1 MTNLHVVNAHLAAP
15 GGVVNADV
23 WIRDGLIA
31 GIAPEVGPG
40 GCQRIDF
47 EGDWLLPG
55 LVEMHT
61 DTLEK
66 HLSPRPGVVWPEP
79 LGAVLAHDAQLVAA
93 GITTVFDAVSVGVFD
108 ERSPRRALFDL
119 SLDALAL
126 ARERGLLRAD
136 HHLHLRCESPDPAVL
151 EMFESRMGEKALGLV
166 SLMDHT
172 PGQRQWVDIEKY
184 RIYHRD
190 KQWTGEE
197 LAANVAMRRDMQKRN
212 SRKHRTRILEKCKT
226 LGVVLASHDDT
237 LPEHAE
243 ETHRDGMRISEF
255 PTTLAAAARAR
266 ELGLAVVMGAPNV
279 VRGESHSGNV
289 SAMELAEKG
298 LLDGLSSDYMPA
310 SLLHAA
316 FILRDALGLS
326 LHRAIA
332 MVSGNIARAVGLND
346 RGDIATGKRADLL
359 RVREVAGVPVVV
371 GVWRQGARLL

>member
-1 MTNLHVVNAHLAAP
+1 MSDFQIVNALLAAP
-15 GGVVNADV
+15 EGVKCGGVLV
-23 WIRDGLIA
+23 RDGLISVFD
-31 GIAPEVGPG
+31 PEACP
-40 GCQRIDF
+40 QSSTRIDF

-66 HLSPRPGVVWPEP
+66 HMSPRPGVIWPEP

-93 GITTVFDAVSVGVFD
+93 GITTVFDAVSVGIFD

-119 SLDALAL
+119 SLDALSQ

-136 HHLHLRCESPDPAVL
+136 HYLHLRCESPDPAVI
-151 EMFESRMGEKALGLV
+151 EMFESRADDKALRLV

-172 PGQRQWVDIEKY
+172 PGQRQWVDLEKY
-184 RIYHRD
+184 RTYHRN
-190 KQWTGEE
+190 KHWTDAE
-197 LAANVAMRRDMQKRN
+197 LAANVAMRQDIQKRN
-212 SRKHRTRILEKCKT
+212 SRRHRAKLLEKCAG
-226 LGVVLASHDDT
+226 LNVILASHDDT

-243 ETHRDGMRISEF
+243 ETHRDNMRISEF
-255 PTTLAAAARAR
+255 PTTLEAAARAR
-266 ELGLAVVMGAPNV
+266 ELRLTVVMGAPNV

-316 FILRDALGLS
+316 FILRDALGLEM
-326 LHRAIA
+326 HRAVA
-332 MVSGNIARAVGLND
+332 MVSGSIARAVGLDD
-346 RGDIATGKRADLL
+346 RGEIAPGKRADLL
-359 RVREVAGVPVVV
+359 RVREMNGVPVVV
-371 GVWRQGARLL
+371 GVWRQGMRLL